1 MGQPQERSQANSS
14 NIGVDS
20 EKFGNHYKVLGN
32 GTAGGRM
39 LRQNDP
45 MYRDNGS

>member
-1 MGQPQERSQANSS
+1 MNSNSGRTGPGQANSA

-39 LRQNDP
+39 IRPNDNI
-45 MYRDNGS
+45 DKN